1 MESFQNKYYLALNQ
15 LVVIVIMLLISIITI
30 ILGFL
35 NNSYE
40 IMRVGLFFGSIFIL
54 ITPVFM
60 FFQKGEKRKLL

>member
-15 LVVIVIMLLISIITI
+15 LVVILIMLLISIITI

-40 IMRVGLFFGSIFIL
+40 IMRVGLFFGSIL
-54 ITPVFM
+54 IAISDKNFEACSDA
-60 FFQKGEKRKLL
+60 FL